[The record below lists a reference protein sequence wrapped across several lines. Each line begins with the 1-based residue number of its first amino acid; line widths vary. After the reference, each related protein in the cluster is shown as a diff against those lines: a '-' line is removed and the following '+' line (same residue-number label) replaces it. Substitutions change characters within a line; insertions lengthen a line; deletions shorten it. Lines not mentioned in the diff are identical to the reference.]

1 MAELTESLLNSLEP
15 EQLNNLKTLSNLAD
29 KEKQVY
35 KNIENLFKGGSY
47 SEDGISITPCEDWD
61 DFTVINAFK
70 TPEKQH
76 PLYREIVEVKG
87 QIKQT
92 LEKSLEL
99 GLGNLG
105 LIQRQ
110 CKNYKVNMQIW

>member
-1 MAELTESLLNSLEP
+1 MAALTEALLNSLEP
-15 EQLNNLKTLSNLAD
+15 KQKSNLKTLSSLAD
-29 KEKQVY
+29 KQKEVYEKV
-35 KNIENLFKGGSY
+35 ERLFRRGAY
-47 SEDGISITPCEDWD
+47 SEDGFSITPCEDWD

-70 TPEKQH
+70 PSEKQH
-76 PLYREIVEVKG
+76 PLYREVVEVKG

-99 GLGNLG
+99 GLGHLG

-110 CKNYKVNMQIW
+110 CKNYKVNM